1 MNFFYDTDEETTE
14 RISGYRDNIYDHV
27 VDRFRELIADDA
39 MDSALA
45 LADEFYEWMHPDHS
59 EEEPTIFF
67 NEQELRERYIQLTN
81 GWWVYEDT
89 GLGVYQSTKRK
100 TFRWC
105 WGYTP
110 WDQHNEEAMRWP

>member
-1 MNFFYDTDEETTE
+1 MNFFYDTDEETTA

-81 GWWVYEDT
+81 GWWVLEYIKAQNE
-89 GLGVYQSTKRK
+89 KRFADAEVILHEIN
-100 TFRWC
+100 T
-105 WGYTP
+105 
-110 WDQHNEEAMRWP
+110 MRKLCDDHKKQ